1 MKSEIQNPKSKIIQ
15 NVLWMAWS
23 GAISIANSVA
33 VWVFMARLREPD
45 EIGRFT
51 IVMSLYM
58 LFFTICSLG
67 LSPFIVN
74 EISRLIG
81 ENDEDQARSF
91 ISTTT
96 ISLLILGNHLRR
108 FDDNFRLCFQPVKR
122 SPSGNARF
130 IAGNDPD
137 RSDHLRRIG
146 FAFAR

>member
-74 EISRLIG
+74 EISRRIG

-96 ISLLILGNHLRR
+96 ISLLIYIG
-108 FDDNFRLCFQPVKR
+108 VKIMVTTG
-122 SPSGNARF
+122 PSLEKIFLMN
-130 IAGNDPD
+130 P
-137 RSDHLRRIG
+137 SM
-146 FAFAR
+146 